1 MIEPQNRLQDR
12 ENFKVELT
20 ACIKCKRK
28 DRLVNS
34 KVGQAFCNLCR
45 GLKLDIGTEALR
57 TLSKL
62 TEAEIH
68 TMNEEE
74 IKEYEY
80 RIKGKYMDNLMHG
93 K

>member
-1 MIEPQNRLQDR
+1 MKDAQNRLQDR
-12 ENFKVELT
+12 ENFSVQLDP
-20 ACIKCKRK
+20 CSKCKRK

-45 GLKLDIGTEALR
+45 GLKMDIGTEALR
-57 TLSKL
+57 TLSQL
-62 TEAEIH
+62 TPQEIH
-68 TMNEEE
+68 TMTEEE

-80 RIKGKYMDNLMHG
+80 RVKGKYMDNLMYG

>member
-12 ENFKVELT
+12 ENFKVELEP
-20 ACIKCKRK
+20 CSKCKRK

-34 KVGQAFCNLCR
+34 KVGQAYCNLCR
-45 GLKLDIGTEALR
+45 GLKMDIGTEALR

-62 TEAEIH
+62 TQEEIQ

-74 IKEYEY
+74 IKEYEH
-80 RIKGKYMDNLMHG
+80 RVKGKYMDNFMYG